1 MGLASLHVAFWVAAA
16 VLVAPTA
23 IAAAPV
29 ETGFL
34 NRVLPAAPGA
44 AQAGRRYVVYVPAE
58 YTPARRW
65 PVILFLHGSGQ
76 RGDDGMH
83 ETIGGMGDPIRNHPE
98 RFPAIVVFP
107 QSPEGTSWVGETA
120 DAALRAL
127 DSSIAEFHG
136 DSDRV
141 YVVGLSRGGRGAIDF
156 GAAHPDRFAAV
167 VAVCGWIVKP
177 KDVTADDL
185 PDSTEPDPYAA
196 KAEQLKNLPV
206 RLYHGEADTLVLPE
220 ESRRLAAALEARG
233 ADVHLTTYP
242 GIGHGSWIPAFDDET
257 LWQWLFSQTRKPR
270 PK

>member
-1 MGLASLHVAFWVAAA
+1 MSLALAAPA
-16 VLVAPTA
+16 ALS
-23 IAAAPV
+23 AAPV

-34 NRVLPAAPGA
+34 NRALPSAAGS

-58 YTPARRW
+58 YTPARKW
-65 PVILFLHGSGQ
+65 PVVLFLHGQGQ

-107 QSPEGTSWVGETA
+107 QSPEKTSWVGETA
-120 DAALRAL
+120 EAAMRAL
-127 DSSIAEFHG
+127 DRSIAEFHG
-136 DSDRV
+136 DPDRV

-167 VAVCGWIVKP
+167 VAVCGWIVLP
-177 KDVTADDL
+177 KGLTADGL
-185 PDSTEPDPYAA
+185 PDPTETDPYAA
-196 KAEQLKNLPV
+196 RAERLEALPV
-206 RLYHGEADTLVLPE
+206 RLYHGEADTLVPPE

-242 GIGHGSWIPAFDDET
+242 GIGHGSWISAFDDEA
-257 LWQWLFSQTRKPR
+257 LWRWLFSQSRKPR
-270 PK
+270 PGR